1 MALLCHSLRGIGES
15 EFNGMSGCEV
25 VEVRNLEDAVG
36 YPCSKTGSKQC
47 SDCGSE
53 ICESHTE
60 TCDIC
65 HDFFCPVLLLLPR
78 SRTLQAS
85 HNEHSKE
92 PAQDRLIRSRS
103 YLAT

>member
-1 MALLCHSLRGIGES
+1 
-15 EFNGMSGCEV
+15 MSGCEV
-25 VEVRNLEDAVG
+25 VEVKNLADAVG

-65 HDFFCPVLLLLPR
+65 HDVFCP
-78 SRTLQAS
+78 SCFYFHTA
-85 HNEHSKE
+85 EHSK
-92 PAQDRLIRSRS
+92 PTTTSTAWSQRKT
-103 YLAT
+103 A